1 MFNSTFNFR
10 VVRKSR
16 AKIVIYKRRLLCC
29 WTRIGTVETMKD
41 AERVIAKTL
50 ATANV

>member
-16 AKIVIYKRRLLCC
+16 ARIVIYKRRLLCC
-29 WTRIGTVETMKD
+29 WIRIATVKTMAD